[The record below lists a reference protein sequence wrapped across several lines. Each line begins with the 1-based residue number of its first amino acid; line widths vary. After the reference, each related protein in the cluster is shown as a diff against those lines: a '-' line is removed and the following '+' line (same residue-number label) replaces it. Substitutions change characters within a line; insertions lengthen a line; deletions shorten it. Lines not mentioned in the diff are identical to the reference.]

1 MIRVVQT
8 YYMDFLRRVKD
19 YGIVSHQLPD
29 VTEEEEAGGEDSSQ
43 QQRPGP
49 PNLAKMNSE
58 REEKLARYKEKKSID
73 AQVLNAR

>member
-29 VTEEEEAGGEDSSQ
+29 VTEEEAEEDSSQ

-73 AQVLNAR
+73 AQVLNAK